1 MSKVLHL
8 FQSLVRGEPVREFNE
23 VFAIANKGFRDCLH
37 GRRGSTRQVLMIDS
51 ETLKELGITPGSTK
65 ENITTQGIELQRL
78 SSGHRLRIG
87 EALLQVTIPC
97 PQCGHLEEIRQGLQ
111 EAILGRRGLMCR
123 VLQSGRVRRGDSIE
137 ILPKESRQKPTRSS
151 SR

>member
-8 FQSLVRGEPVREFNE
+8 FQSLVRGAPVREFNE
-23 VFAIANKGFRDCLH
+23 VFAIENKGFRDCLH
-37 GRRGSTRQVLMIDS
+37 GRRSSMRQVLMIDS
-51 ETLKELGITPGSTK
+51 ETLKELGIAPGSTK

-78 SSGHRLRIG
+78 SSGQQLRIG

-97 PQCGHLEEIRQGLQ
+97 PQCGHLEEVRQGLQ
-111 EAILGRRGLMCR
+111 EAILGRRGVMCR
-123 VLQSGRVRRGDSIE
+123 VLQSGRIRCGDSIE
-137 ILPKESRQKPTRSS
+137 IISEETRQKSPHSK